1 MLWHHTDCL
10 KIIPGTYMNLK
21 VFFTFSLFIV
31 MLIRLKFIFY
41 SIYHRLSTVY
51 VLQVFLRPN
60 FEPSSIM
67 KIIFLFRYGT
77 TTYTLPPYKVLHTDL
92 IGSDAIKLKAAVQS
106 EE

>member
-1 MLWHHTDCL
+1 
-10 KIIPGTYMNLK
+10 
-21 VFFTFSLFIV
+21 

-41 SIYHRLSTVY
+41 SIYHRLSTVF

-60 FEPSSIM
+60 FIHSSMI

-106 EE
+106 EDKPMAIVIPHESMPPAQAKVLLTDAGLWYI